1 MITDIAQGLNSNHK
15 VQSSNLKVQSS
26 NHKVQSSMFNV
37 QSSKLSSTCFFVVWN
52 KNRNFAAK
60 LLYNKVLEKDDYTFK
75 PCYPIRQ
82 ESSIQ
87 GR

>member
-1 MITDIAQGLNSNHK
+1 MFTLQIPNNGDKERLTFLRNEYLMNTA
-15 VQSSNLKVQSS
+15 SSN
-26 NHKVQSSMFNV
+26 NF
-37 QSSKLSSTCFFVVWN
+37 FFVVWN
-52 KNRNFAAK
+52 KYRTFAVK